1 MYIHLVVDS
10 ALVYTYSTVLKYL
23 QCTYCGFTGKSCSY
37 TSHLKNIKSAPT
49 LSIPW
54 TREYDISMFDSLDSN
69 NAMCYQGV
77 NMKVKR
83 VNWLHVWRL
92 FSRLF
97 STGSFCAGKGI

>member
-1 MYIHLVVDS
+1 M
-10 ALVYTYSTVLKYL
+10 
-23 QCTYCGFTGKSCSY
+23 
-37 TSHLKNIKSAPT
+37 
-49 LSIPW
+49 
-54 TREYDISMFDSLDSN
+54 ISMLIAWTVI
-69 NAMCYQGV
+69 NAICYQGV